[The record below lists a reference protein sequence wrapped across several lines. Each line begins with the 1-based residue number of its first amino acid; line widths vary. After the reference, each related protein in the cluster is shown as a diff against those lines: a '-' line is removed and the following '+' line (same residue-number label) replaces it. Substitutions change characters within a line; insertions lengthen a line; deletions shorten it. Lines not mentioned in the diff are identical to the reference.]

1 MPARALQWI
10 VFLLALALLGCGCAG
25 PSHTAKQTTDGYE
38 NIRLVMTCNGG
49 EKSMDCMVAMKF
61 IQMVQKES
69 GGSIQV
75 VLFHSE
81 RLTGG
86 DTRKGIEMLADGSVD
101 LGCHGAGTL
110 SLLDE
115 RLAVAS
121 IPWSYSSYQEARR
134 VIDTTGGAYY
144 AKLLANQGLVYLGST
159 HNGLRQLTNN
169 KRPVRTLED
178 MAELRVRVP
187 GGGVHEEFIRAVGGV
202 PVPLSWSELP
212 TAIAQGAVDGQDNG
226 FITTNSARLQD
237 LQKYMTI
244 WNYCYENF
252 IFLANDE
259 VFHSLEPKTQE
270 LLRSKAREACDW
282 GRDRMEQDEAR
293 IKEDFRNAGVEITEL
308 TEEQLEPFREKT
320 RPLVQRL
327 KEAYGEEAC
336 TAFQIP

>member
-1 MPARALQWI
+1 MPVRPLQWI
-10 VFLLALALLGCGCAG
+10 AFLLALVLLGCGCAG
-25 PSHTAKQTTDGYE
+25 PSHTAKQAENGYE
-38 NIRLVMTCNGG
+38 KIRLVMTCNGG
-49 EKSMDCMVAMKF
+49 KTMDGMVSMKF
-61 IQMVQKES
+61 IQMVEEES
-69 GGSIQV
+69 GGNIQI
-75 VLFHSE
+75 VLFPNE
-81 RLTGG
+81 QLTGG

-101 LGCHGAGTL
+101 LGGYGAGTL

-134 VIDTTGGAYY
+134 VIDSTGGAYY

-169 KRPVRTLED
+169 KRPIRTLED

-187 GGGVHEEFIRAVGGV
+187 GGGVHEEFIRAVGGI
-202 PVPLSWSELP
+202 PVYLSWSELP
-212 TAIAQGAVDGQDNG
+212 IAISQGAVDGQDNG
-226 FITTNSARLQD
+226 FLTTNSARLQD
-237 LQKYMTI
+237 IQKYMTV

-259 VFHSLEPKTQE
+259 LFNHLEPKTQE
-270 LLRSKAREACDW
+270 LLRNKMREACEW
-282 GRDRMEQDEAR
+282 GRDRMEQDETHIR
-293 IKEDFRNAGVEITEL
+293 EEFRNTGMEITEL
-308 TEEQLEPFREKT
+308 TEEQLAPFREKT

-327 KEAYGEEAC
+327 KETYGEEAC